1 MVFPVKRRPE
11 EPTERERKAH
21 LPLHVPYRAWCQAC
35 VEGRGRADPHKL
47 HDHSD
52 DVLTLI
58 GFDYGYLAEKKDG
71 HPIVFGRDRKQ
82 RWYFAL
88 PVPAKGIQ
96 QDWSTK
102 TFAEHIAAAGHRR
115 MHLQTDTESSM
126 QAFKRVTSLVS
137 STQHGQEEVPQ
148 DAVHSLLQ
156 AREEF

>member
-1 MVFPVKRRPE
+1 MVIPVKRRPE

-21 LPLHVPYRAWCQAC
+21 LPLHEPYRAWCQPC

-115 MHLQTDTESSM
+115 MHLQMHDK
-126 QAFKRVTSLVS
+126 QNQF
-137 STQHGQEEVPQ
+137 
-148 DAVHSLLQ
+148 
-156 AREEF
+156 